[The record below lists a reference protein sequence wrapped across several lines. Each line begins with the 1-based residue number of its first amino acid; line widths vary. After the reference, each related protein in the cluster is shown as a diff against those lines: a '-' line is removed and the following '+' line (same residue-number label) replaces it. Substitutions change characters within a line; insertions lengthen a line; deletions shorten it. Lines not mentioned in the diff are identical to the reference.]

1 MNTTK
6 TLRRYWET
14 HNGKASPLLHIRDY
28 LRSKS
33 IPLDASD
40 VKNLAEEVGLSK
52 ATVRSVISD
61 YDDLHGEKAEI
72 RICQGRS
79 CMLAGASQL
88 RTNLEKQ

>member
-1 MNTTK
+1 MK

-14 HNGKASPLLHIRDY
+14 HNGKASPLLHIRDD

-40 VKNLAEEVGLSK
+40 VKNLAEEVGLSE

-61 YDDLHGEKAEI
+61 YDFGNRYNQAHSLHKTPI
-72 RICQGRS
+72 HPNTLSRFLPPPLIQHI
-79 CMLAGASQL
+79 
-88 RTNLEKQ
+88 